1 MAEASLIAVLES
13 VLGPVWVWLVLGEN
27 PGALSVAGGVL
38 VLAALAGHTVA
49 DLRIARAATAAT
61 AQSGSGSRNLS
72 STGT

>member
-13 VLGPVWVWLVLGEN
+13 VLGPVWVWLALGEN
-27 PGALSVAGGVL
+27 PGAPSLAGGVV

-49 DLRIARAATAAT
+49 DLRLERAAAAA
-61 AQSGSGSRNLS
+61 AQSGSGSRNRS